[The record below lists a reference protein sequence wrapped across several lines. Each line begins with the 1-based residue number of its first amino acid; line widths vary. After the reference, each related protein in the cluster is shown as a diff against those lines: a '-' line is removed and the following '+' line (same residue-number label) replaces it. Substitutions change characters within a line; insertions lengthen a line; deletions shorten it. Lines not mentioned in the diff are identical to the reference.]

1 LKRAGRTSHPFVERA
16 WATGDDQILRNPNN
30 MYKRVARTRDQI
42 RIRIKPTRSSLPLEE
57 GIGIRGGKR
66 NGPLLDPSV
75 AAAPGSLHHRRR
87 RLICGGVRGGLRGE
101 EEWRVCVAARVEK
114 LGGGGGGRLGW

>member
-16 WATGDDQILRNPNN
+16 WATGDDQILRN
-30 MYKRVARTRDQI
+30 
-42 RIRIKPTRSSLPLEE
+42 
-57 GIGIRGGKR
+57 
-66 NGPLLDPSV
+66 PLLDPSV